1 MAYFIGLMSGTSM
14 DGVDAVLCDITDNHV
29 NTLDSIS
36 YPYPAPLLAIL
47 HSLCTPGSE
56 EINLM
61 GSADRAVADT
71 FARAVSMLLDKHNL
85 TANDIVALGSH
96 GQTVRHH
103 PGGVAVH
110 RNASTFG
117 FTLQIGDPNTLA
129 AQTGID
135 VISDFRRKD
144 IALGGEGAP
153 LVPAFHQAVFAREQ
167 ASRVVVNIGG
177 IANISVLAP
186 KHSAQAV
193 TGFDTGPGNTL
204 MDAWCKQHTGRI
216 YDEGGQW
223 AAGGHTDNR
232 LLKRM
237 LDDPYFHRTAPKS
250 TGREHFNLKWLADV
264 MTPLV
269 LKPEDVQATLLVLTV
284 TTIADAIHQQSVA
297 GDVIVCGGG
306 AFNNALMAA
315 LSDALPKHKV
325 TPSTAA
331 GIHPQWVEGAAFAW
345 LAYAFT
351 QRLPGNVPAVTGASR
366 PAVLGTLTP
375 AS

>member
-1 MAYFIGLMSGTSM
+1 M
-14 DGVDAVLCDITDNHV
+14 DGVDAVLCDITGNSV
-29 NTLDSIS
+29 QSLDCVS
-36 YPYPAPLLAIL
+36 YPYPTPLLTIL
-47 HSLCTPGSE
+47 HSLCAPGSE

-71 FARAVSMLLDKHNL
+71 FARAVNQLLKKHKL
-85 TANDIVALGSH
+85 TPEDIVALGSH
-96 GQTVRHH
+96 GQTIRHH

-110 RNASTFG
+110 RGASTFG

-129 AQTGID
+129 VLTGID

-153 LVPAFHQAVFAREQ
+153 LVPAFHQAIFAREQ
-167 ASRVVVNIGG
+167 ASGIVVNIGG

-186 KHSAQAV
+186 RHSPQTV
-193 TGFDTGPGNTL
+193 KGFDTGPGNTL
-204 MDAWCKQHTGRI
+204 MDAWCMQHTGSP
-216 YDEGGQW
+216 YDKGGQW
-223 AAGGHTDNR
+223 AASGKPDSR

-237 LDDPYFHRTAPKS
+237 LDDPYFHRSGPKS
-250 TGREHFNLKWLADV
+250 TGREYFNLKWLHDV

-269 LKPEDVQATLLVLTV
+269 VAPEDVQASLLALTV
-284 TTIADAIHQQSVA
+284 TSISQAVRSQTIS

-306 AFNNALMAA
+306 AFNDTLMTT
-315 LSDALPKHKV
+315 LSKALPEFPITSSESV
-325 TPSTAA
+325 

-351 QRLPGNVPAVTGASR
+351 QKLPGNVPAVTGASR

-375 AS
+375 AL

>member
-1 MAYFIGLMSGTSM
+1 M
-14 DGVDAVLCDITDNHV
+14 DGVDAVLCDISENSV
-29 NTLDSIS
+29 QTLDCVS
-36 YPYPAPLLAIL
+36 YPYPTPLLTIL
-47 HSLCTPGSE
+47 HSLCSPGSE

-71 FARAVSMLLDKHNL
+71 FARAVNRLLEKNHLAPD
-85 TANDIVALGSH
+85 DIVALGSH

-103 PGGVAVH
+103 PNGVAVH
-110 RNASTFG
+110 RGASTFG

-129 AQTGID
+129 ILTGID

-167 ASRVVVNIGG
+167 ASRTVVNIGG

-186 KHSAQAV
+186 KHNSQGV

-204 MDAWCKQHTGRI
+204 MDAWCWQHTGKP
-216 YDEGGQW
+216 YDEGGLW
-223 AAGGHTDNR
+223 AAGGTPDNR
-232 LLKRM
+232 LLRRM
-237 LDDPYFHRTAPKS
+237 LDDPYFHRNGPKS
-250 TGREHFNLKWLADV
+250 TGREYFNLTWLHDV
-264 MTPLV
+264 ITPLV
-269 LKPEDVQATLLVLTV
+269 IAPQDVQASLLSLTA
-284 TTIADAIHQQSVA
+284 TSISDAVRSQPSS
-297 GDVIVCGGG
+297 GDIIVCGGG
-306 AFNNALMAA
+306 AFNHTLMDA
-315 LSDALPKHKV
+315 LSRALPECQI
-325 TPSTAA
+325 STSETV

-351 QRLPGNVPAVTGASR
+351 QKIPGNVPAVTGASR

>member
-1 MAYFIGLMSGTSM
+1 M
-14 DGVDAVLCDITDNHV
+14 DGVDAVLCDISENSVQTIDCV
-29 NTLDSIS
+29 S
-36 YPYPAPLLAIL
+36 YPYPTPLLTIL
-47 HSLCTPGSE
+47 HSLCSPGSE

-71 FARAVSMLLDKHNL
+71 FARAVNRLLEKNHLAPD
-85 TANDIVALGSH
+85 DIVALGSH

-110 RNASTFG
+110 RVASTFG

-129 AQTGID
+129 ILTGID

-167 ASRVVVNIGG
+167 ASRTVVNIGG

-186 KHSAQAV
+186 KHNSQGV

-204 MDAWCKQHTGRI
+204 MDAWCRQHTGNP
-216 YDEGGQW
+216 YDEGGLW
-223 AAGGHTDNR
+223 AAGGTPDNR
-232 LLKRM
+232 LLRRM
-237 LDDPYFHRTAPKS
+237 LDDPYFHRNGPKS
-250 TGREHFNLKWLADV
+250 TGREYFNLTWLHDV
-264 MTPLV
+264 ITPLV
-269 LKPEDVQATLLVLTV
+269 IAPQDVQASLLSLTA
-284 TTIADAIHQQSVA
+284 TSISDAVRSQPSS
-297 GDVIVCGGG
+297 GDIIVCGGG
-306 AFNNALMAA
+306 AFNHTLMDA
-315 LSDALPKHKV
+315 LSRALPDCQI
-325 TPSTAA
+325 STSKTV

-351 QRLPGNVPAVTGASR
+351 QKIPGNVPAVTGASR